1 MPRRQSSV
9 GSVGSLG
16 SVGSPIDPKL
26 RKKVAVVGSGS
37 AGIAALWALN
47 RSYHDVYMYE
57 ASSRLGGHTN
67 TVPWRNG
74 KFETRVDTG
83 FIVLNTATYPNFINF
98 LKRVK
103 VETVPTEMTFGV
115 TRDHGAFEWAG
126 TSLDAVFCQRKN
138 IFSPRMWRMV
148 FDIIR
153 FNQFALDL
161 LMADD
166 ENDAAA
172 MNGDSVG
179 AKREETIG
187 DYLEREGYSD
197 AFRDDYLIPM
207 TAAVWS
213 TSPDKCTLDF
223 PAVTLVRF
231 MWNHHLLSTV
241 TARPQ
246 WLTLKKCAKSYVDA
260 VMSGFPSNHLFLN
273 TQVTSVTSEEDGRVR
288 VHTASGKSDVYDHVV
303 LATHGDQALQIIEA
317 SATPEEREILS
328 AFKTSENSVVLH
340 SDLSLM
346 PASRKAWSSW
356 NYLTLSSP
364 STGKQNIDQVSLT
377 YNMNILQHIP
387 RETFGDVLVT
397 MNPLH
402 EPNPDTV
409 QAAFTYRHPL
419 YTPEA
424 VRAQK
429 LLPRIQNKRG
439 ISYAGAWTKYGFHE
453 DGFSSGLHAAQD
465 HLYAKLPF
473 QWVDSTYS
481 RGRKPSL
488 GLADLLRLD
497 PWNIAEVRG
506 RGGTTTPPALTV
518 SVSAGSPRRAAS
530 TTPSPKQTG
539 PNFGA
544 APSME
549 QVHAHYRKKNATT
562 AYYTLSVI
570 LGTVAL
576 SYGSVPLYKMICQTT
591 GWGGQPIRAHG
602 PDVDYSEDGLASR
615 LVPVT
620 SAKRIRVTFS
630 SSVSDVLPWKFTP
643 QQREVRVLPGETALA
658 FYTATN
664 TSDTDII
671 GVATYSVT
679 PGQVAPYFSKI
690 QCFCFEEQRLNA
702 GETVDMPVFF
712 YLDPDIVNDVNMRGI
727 ETVTLNYTFFKAK
740 YDDNGKFKP
749 PVPLDHTK

>member
-1 MPRRQSSV
+1 MPRRPPSLESV
-9 GSVGSLG
+9 G

-26 RKKVAVVGSGS
+26 RKKVAVVGSGC

-57 ASSRLGGHTN
+57 AASRLGGHTN
-67 TVPWRNG
+67 TVTWKNG
-74 KFETRVDTG
+74 KYETRVDTG
-83 FIVLNTATYPNFINF
+83 FIVLNAATYPNFINF

-103 VETVPTEMTFGV
+103 VDTVPTEMTFGV
-115 TRDHGAFEWAG
+115 TRDHGLFEWAG
-126 TSLDAVFCQRKN
+126 TSLDALFSQRKN
-138 IFSPRMWRMV
+138 IFSLRMWRMI

-172 MNGDSVG
+172 MNGYSKG

-187 DYLEREGYSD
+187 EYLDREGYSD

-231 MWNHHLLSTV
+231 MWNHHLLSTIS
-241 TARPQ
+241 TRPQ
-246 WLTLKKCAKSYVDA
+246 WLTLKKCGKSYIDA
-260 VMSGFPSNHLFLN
+260 VMHGFPSNHLFLN
-273 TQVTSVTSEEDGRVR
+273 TQVTQVTSEEDGRVR
-288 VHTASGKSDVYDHVV
+288 VHAHNGKSDVYDHVI
-303 LATHGDQALQIIEA
+303 LATHGDQALRIIGS
-317 SATPEEREILS
+317 SATPEEKEILS

-340 SDLSLM
+340 SDLSHM
-346 PASRKAWSSW
+346 PASEKAWSSW

-402 EPNPDTV
+402 QPNPDTI
-409 QAAFTYRHPL
+409 QGSFTYRHPL

-453 DGFSSGLHAAQD
+453 DGFSSGLHIAQD

-473 QWVDSTYS
+473 QFVDST
-481 RGRKPSL
+481 
-488 GLADLLRLD
+488 
-497 PWNIAEVRG
+497 
-506 RGGTTTPPALTV
+506 
-518 SVSAGSPRRAAS
+518 
-530 TTPSPKQTG
+530 
-539 PNFGA
+539 
-544 APSME
+544 
-549 QVHAHYRKKNATT
+549 
-562 AYYTLSVI
+562 YYTLSVI

-620 SAKRIRVTFS
+620 SANRIRVTFS

-740 YDDNGKFKP
+740 YDDNGRFKA
-749 PVPLDHTK
+749 PVPIEQK